1 MCKYSYNNIPLNDF
15 KTFFNGKHMNILVK
29 NCLTRHS
36 SYIMT
41 KMVGQGYN
49 NKIINTY
56 LVKELVIA
64 AALFKFMS

>member
-1 MCKYSYNNIPLNDF
+1 
-15 KTFFNGKHMNILVK
+15 MNILVK

-36 SYIMT
+36 NYIMT
-41 KMVGQGYN
+41 KMVGQWYN